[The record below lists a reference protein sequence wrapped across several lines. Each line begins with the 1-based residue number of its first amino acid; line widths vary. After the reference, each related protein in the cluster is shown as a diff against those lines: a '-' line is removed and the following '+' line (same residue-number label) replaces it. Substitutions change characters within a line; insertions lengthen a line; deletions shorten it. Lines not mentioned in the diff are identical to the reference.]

1 MTSPRSMTRDGK
13 RMARNARTALTTASD
28 SQDMLTA
35 SSDVIA
41 ARMEIMARA
50 MADPLRADIG
60 ELSLMGTEKLEAL
73 SASAASLTGNM
84 GTLAARASKSALA
97 EVDHARR
104 AAVAVSSAP
113 TPAAAATAQFN
124 YALGWW
130 GRAASQMM
138 AFNSGLLKTQAEA
151 LKPLHDKATANA
163 RRLKR

>member
-1 MTSPRSMTRDGK
+1 MASPRKTTRDGD
-13 RMARNARTALTTASD
+13 RLMRDARTAMTTATHGGE
-28 SQDMLTA
+28 MLSA

-50 MADPLRADIG
+50 MADPLRADVG

-97 EVDHARR
+97 EMDHARR
-104 AAVAVSSAP
+104 AAVAVSAAR
-113 TPAAAATAQFN
+113 TPAAAASAQFD

>member
-1 MTSPRSMTRDGK
+1 
-13 RMARNARTALTTASD
+13 MARNARTALTTASD